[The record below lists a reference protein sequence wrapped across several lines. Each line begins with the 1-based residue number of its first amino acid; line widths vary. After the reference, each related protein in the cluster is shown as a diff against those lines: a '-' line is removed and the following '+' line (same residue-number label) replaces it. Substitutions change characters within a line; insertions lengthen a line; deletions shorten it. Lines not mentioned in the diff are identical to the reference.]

1 MWHGTSCE
9 SLAAFAR
16 VPTFFWPRSWAPH
29 WWCFLEG
36 EKENN
41 AWWNKNL
48 WKLVGWQV
56 NGHKGGTGI
65 KGGNCCQLWHNT
77 KKLTHVWPKNRKN
90 NKNSSAKKKL
100 HVQKRLF
107 SDFFRIIGEASA
119 MIYGGKH
126 TIYTRRVLFC
136 FLIPWGG
143 LRPTQKCS
151 WGILLGRSVIIQQ
164 TGNRRNVEAWNLII
178 YQKNRC

>member
-1 MWHGTSCE
+1 MWHGTSCK

-16 VPTFFWPRSWAPH
+16 VPTFFWPRSSAPH

-41 AWWNKNL
+41 TWWNKNL

-107 SDFFRIIGEASA
+107 SDFFRIIGKRPQWSMEGNTPFTQEEFYFVFWSPGVDFGRLKNVP
-119 MIYGGKH
+119 GG
-126 TIYTRRVLFC
+126 YYLGGVL
-136 FLIPWGG
+136 LSNKLEIEGTWKP
-143 LRPTQKCS
+143 
-151 WGILLGRSVIIQQ
+151 GI
-164 TGNRRNVEAWNLII
+164 W
-178 YQKNRC
+178 